1 MQIVEVKNNLVKVS
15 YNTLGENLILSGFI
29 VIKDLSQSFIG
40 QIIHLEANSKGN
52 FAVIRL
58 LFNFDLNGVITSY
71 NGSIPSLKSVIE
83 SVATQELLDLLPIQS
98 PVIIGDLAQQKTL
111 LKLDSNLLEK
121 KLLVCS
127 EKNDD
132 NNVLIK
138 NIAKQLVFGGKK
150 LLVINAD
157 SNLDLPCERIV
168 AGEDFKL
175 PLNYETINF
184 IYEKGLVDA
193 KAETKALIQEIFL
206 EVQNYVKTLP
216 EKFVPF
222 DSFRTVV
229 DYQHEETGLVELV
242 LLKNKLLK
250 YYEEGVFAQEKD
262 EFNALKISL
271 RNKSTTL
278 LDLSKVSSEI
288 QREMI
293 SYAYSLI
300 EQTDK
305 DIYVIVNV
313 HNSNSDKKLL
323 KQIFKTNKAYSTLIC
338 SYAYKY
344 LTELKQLSK
353 NLILFAP
360 IQQQTD
366 FAFYNTFLNKLNP
379 HEFIVYGE
387 STHHLSLIVRLD
399 EISDAL
405 VESVLV
411 FKEQPISVIPHSQP
425 SKAIDEEIKRDV
437 DKIYKAPAR
446 ETISEADTEAH
457 DFTDAA
463 ESRQVDVEHI
473 SGLNSFEDKSEA
485 TPVTE
490 SPSDTNIAQEVVAD
504 DLTEDD
510 LDFIE
515 DLNIVEDTPFPAHA
529 GEPEIVEDTST
540 PYYDEKI
547 EIIEEPSPAPREDI
561 LPVQMA
567 STPIVPVYSAD
578 IEPKVQ
584 VPELVQGD
592 IVTHL
597 KYGRGTVEKLISY
610 GSKTLC
616 SINFDNVGRRLLD
629 PTLSELKKEE
639 A

>member
-1 MQIVEVKNNLVKVS
+1 MQIIEVKNNLVKIS
-15 YNTLGENLILSGFI
+15 YNTLGENLILSEFM
-29 VIKDLSQSFIG
+29 VIKDLNQSFIG
-40 QIIHLEANSKGN
+40 QIIHLEANAKGN

-58 LFNFDLNGVITSY
+58 LFNFDSNGVITSY
-71 NGSIPSLKSVIE
+71 NGSIPSLKSIIE
-83 SVATQELLDLLPIQS
+83 SVATQELLDLLPIQN
-98 PVIIGDLAQQKTL
+98 PIVIGDLAQQKTL
-111 LKLDSNLLEK
+111 LKLDSNILEK

-132 NNVLIK
+132 SNVLIK
-138 NIAKQLVFGGKK
+138 NIAKQLAFSGKK

-157 SNLDLPCERIV
+157 SNLDFPCERII

-229 DYQHEETGLVELV
+229 DYQHEETGLIELV

-250 YYEEGVFAQEKD
+250 YYDEGVFAQEKD

-271 RNKSTTL
+271 RNKATTL

-293 SYAYSLI
+293 AYAYSLI
-300 EQTDK
+300 EQADK
-305 DIYVIVNV
+305 DIYVIVNLN
-313 HNSNSDKKLL
+313 NSNSDKKLL
-323 KQIFKTNKAYSTLIC
+323 KQIFKTNKAYSTLVC

-366 FAFYNTFLNKLNP
+366 FAFYNTFLSKLNP

-411 FKEQPISVIPHSQP
+411 FKEQLAPAIPHPQP
-425 SKAIDEEIKRDV
+425 SRAIDEEIKRDV
-437 DKIYKAPAR
+437 DRIYTAPAR
-446 ETISEADTEAH
+446 ESAPENDASANG
-457 DFTDAA
+457 FTDAA

-485 TPVTE
+485 VVAME
-490 SPSDTNIAQEVVAD
+490 NSNDINIAQEVVAD

-515 DLNIVEDTPFPAHA
+515 DLNIVEDTPFPVHA
-529 GEPEIVEDTST
+529 SEPEIVEDVNT

-547 EIIEEPSPAPREDI
+547 EIIEEPSQSPQEDI
-561 LPVQMA
+561 LPVRMA
-567 STPIVPVYSAD
+567 STPIVPVYAAD

-584 VPELVQGD
+584 APSLVQGD

-629 PTLSELKKEE
+629 PTLSELQKVE
-639 A
+639 